1 MPDTAVTSTE
11 YDDAAWKLFETFNT
25 LVGFGQPGP
34 YSAYHRLRSESA
46 VHAGLPHLGMD
57 GDTGASEATGGRPD
71 AGGDHAGAAPVY
83 SVYSYDAAVQAL
95 RDTRTFSSAAYY
107 DMIGKVMGRSVIE
120 MDPPE
125 HREYRAL
132 LQQPLGPKT
141 MGAWKSRYVT
151 PLLDE
156 MTSDLKIHG
165 RADLVRGFLFAFPMR
180 TFAAILG
187 LPTTQHSVFHYTAIE
202 LVTLSYDLDKGRA
215 SARRLG
221 EMFGTVLAERRA
233 DPRDDLISVLAH
245 AEHDGQ
251 RLTDEEIYSFLRL
264 LLPAGAETTYRSSSS
279 LLAALL
285 SDPDQ
290 LAAVREDPAALTA
303 AVNEAARWETP
314 LQFVPRLATRDTE
327 LGGVRIPAGAT
338 VMVVIGAANHD
349 PARWEDPDRF
359 DLRRPYRSALAFGHG
374 VHMCLGMH
382 LSKMETEELVGA
394 LLTALPGLRLDPA
407 HPPPDI
413 QGTLMRSPASL
424 KVIWD
429 V

>member
-1 MPDTAVTSTE
+1 MPDTAVTPSG
-11 YDDAAWKLFETFNT
+11 YDDAAWRLFETFNT
-25 LVGFGQPGP
+25 LVGFGQPAP
-34 YSAYHRLRSESA
+34 YVTYHDLRSESP
-46 VHAGLPHLGMD
+46 VHAGLPHLGMP
-57 GDTGASEATGGRPD
+57 GNSADTP
-71 AGGDHAGAAPVY
+71 PVF

-95 RDTRTFSSAAYY
+95 LDTGTFSSAAYH

-141 MGAWKSRYVT
+141 MAGWKSRFVS
-151 PLLDE
+151 PLLSE
-156 MTSDLKIHG
+156 MTADLRPEG
-165 RADLVRGFLFAFPMR
+165 RADLVSGFLFAFPMR

-187 LPTTQHSVFHYTAIE
+187 LPAAQYPAFHYTAIE
-202 LVTLSYDLDKGRA
+202 LVTLSYDLDRGRA
-215 SARRLG
+215 SAATLA
-221 EMFGTVLAERRA
+221 EMFGSVLAERRA
-233 DPRDDLISVLAH
+233 EPLDDLISVLAH
-245 AEHDGQ
+245 AEHGGQ
-251 RLTDEEIYSFLRL
+251 RLADEEIHSFLRL

-290 LAAVREDPAALTA
+290 LAAVRDDPAALTA

-314 LQFVPRLATRDTE
+314 LQFVPRLVTHDTE

-338 VMVVIGAANHD
+338 VMVVLGAANHD

-382 LSKMETEELVGA
+382 LSKMETEELVRA
-394 LLTALPGLRLDPA
+394 LLTSLPGLRLDPD
-407 HPPPDI
+407 HPRPEI
-413 QGTLMRSPASL
+413 EGTLMRSPASL
-424 KVIWD
+424 KVVWD